1 MIWRSFLFIGSHILS
16 PTYAIITG
24 ECKEEH
30 MTYFMPTQIIEEEHV
45 VAHNKELFAGLGDKV
60 LIVTGR
66 NSAKINGALKDVQG
80 ALEDVGVAYEIYDQ
94 VLENPPFEQLVDG
107 AQIGLDC
114 DFVIGIGGG
123 SPLDVAKGIALL
135 IKNPTIEPFELIYK
149 TKGSK
154 AVPVIAIPTTG
165 GTGSETTPYAVY
177 TDKQLETKTSMT
189 QRVFPLYALLDV
201 RYYMYLPKAIRNS
214 TCVDALTHSIESYMN
229 TNATKYSDYIALE
242 SIRLWGEHKE
252 SLLLDDNNMDAM
264 KAFMTASTL
273 AGMAI
278 SQTGTS
284 IPHSM
289 GYPLTYYHG
298 LYHGAANAVFTAS
311 YLNLCKNKWK
321 VATIIETLGFESV
334 QSLGEFI
341 EATVGRMTITDEEID
356 RYSDMLMSN
365 ERKLKN
371 HPDPI
376 TKEDVVRVYKESV
389 GARDE

>member
-1 MIWRSFLFIGSHILS
+1 
-16 PTYAIITG
+16 
-24 ECKEEH
+24 
-30 MTYFMPTQIIEEEHV
+30 MTYFMPTKIIEEDNIV
-45 VAHNKELFAGLGDKV
+45 IKSSELFAELGKKA

-66 NSAKINGALKDVQG
+66 NSAKLNGALKDVQTS
-80 ALEDVGVAYEIYDQ
+80 LEQSSIGYEIYDQ
-94 VLENPPFEQLVDG
+94 VLENPPYEQLVEG
-107 AQIGLDC
+107 AQVGMGC

-123 SPLDVAKGIALL
+123 SPLDAAKGIALI
-135 IKNPTIEPFELIYK
+135 IKNPTADPFELIYK
-149 TKGSK
+149 TKGSE

-177 TDKQLETKTSMT
+177 TDHNLKTKTSMT

-201 RYYMYLPKAIRNS
+201 KYYMHLPKAIRNS

-252 SLLLDDNNMDAM
+252 ALLNDDNDEEAM
-264 KAFMTASTL
+264 KAFMSASTL

-289 GYPLTYYHG
+289 GYPLTYFHG
-298 LYHGAANAVFTAS
+298 LYHGAANAVFMAS
-311 YLNLCKNKWK
+311 YLNQCGNKWK
-321 VATIIETLGFESV
+321 VASIIETLGFESV
-334 QSLGEFI
+334 QDFGDFVVQLI
-341 EATVGRMTITDEEID
+341 GRYEITDEEID
-356 RYSDMLMSN
+356 RYSDLLMSN

-371 HPDPI
+371 HPDPL
-376 TKEDVVRVYKESV
+376 TKEDVVRIYRESV
-389 GARDE
+389 GGMND